1 MLARLEEVDPP
12 SDLLD
17 NHNRFPASASHAFR
31 FCYLDRPIVDEW
43 LLILRQ
49 VVERLW
55 PRLLLVQTT
64 FNLVLSH
71 DVDIPSAYGF
81 STKSSLVRSVISDLL
96 KRRHLIQTVSAPLI
110 HLNTKQKLHPRDPYN
125 TFDWLMDI
133 SDFLGISSS
142 FYFICGRTNPYF
154 DSQYDPD
161 HPAIRHLMRRVH
173 DRGHQIGLHPSY
185 DTCNHPNLIFNEAE
199 RLRQIC
205 SEESIEQT
213 QWGGRMHYLRWVWP
227 ITAYGWEK
235 AAFDYDSTLCYA
247 DRPGFRCGTCHSF
260 QMFDPIAQCSLRLI
274 QRPLVVMEC
283 SVLEKTILVLDMDPL
298 LLISSKISKTDVDP
312 LMEPLIFFGI
322 IIICI
327 ILIRETSIFAYVYYN
342 VSFDYVL
349 NIDFHSLSKL
359 LFLGLFC
366 FTPIFDLDYEIP
378 PN

>member
-1 MLARLEEVDPP
+1 MHANPISTLPSSALVSWLEKFIQSRLSPNLALSFDFQFHNWIIRCPTSDFEITLRHIPDLYKLGDNSSLPCTSWNIWSHGFQFIERFFPAPGSNEASQPLLSETRAGFHLNYDILGLAYWMLARLEEVDPP

-154 DSQYDPD
+154 DSQYD
-161 HPAIRHLMRRVH
+161 L
-173 DRGHQIGLHPSY
+173 
-185 DTCNHPNLIFNEAE
+185 
-199 RLRQIC
+199 
-205 SEESIEQT
+205 
-213 QWGGRMHYLRWVWP
+213 
-227 ITAYGWEK
+227 
-235 AAFDYDSTLCYA
+235 
-247 DRPGFRCGTCHSF
+247 
-260 QMFDPIAQCSLRLI
+260 
-274 QRPLVVMEC
+274 
-283 SVLEKTILVLDMDPL
+283 
-298 LLISSKISKTDVDP
+298 
-312 LMEPLIFFGI
+312 
-322 IIICI
+322 I
-327 ILIRETSIFAYVYYN
+327 ILPSAT
-342 VSFDYVL
+342 
-349 NIDFHSLSKL
+349 
-359 LFLGLFC
+359 
-366 FTPIFDLDYEIP
+366 
-378 PN
+378 